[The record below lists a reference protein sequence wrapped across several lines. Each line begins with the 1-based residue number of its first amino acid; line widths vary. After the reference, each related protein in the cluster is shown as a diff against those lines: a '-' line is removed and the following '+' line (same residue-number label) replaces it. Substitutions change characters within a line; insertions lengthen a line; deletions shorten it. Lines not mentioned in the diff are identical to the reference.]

1 MTEKIS
7 WLSSN
12 QVDREK
18 WDQWVRASVNRRIL
32 ATSWL
37 LDTFSPGWEAMVL
50 NDGNAF
56 MPVTRSRKYGINYV
70 FQPLFV
76 QQLGFFFADDS
87 FVIALPFFLER
98 LSSKFS
104 FIDISMNEMNN
115 IVFPQYNVTRMN
127 NFLLGLEKPY
137 SFIEKNYNSN
147 TRRNI
152 VKAERL
158 GITLTSDFS
167 ASEIVGLFAGNNGKK
182 FTHISRLNYSR
193 LRCSIEMGQEKG
205 VIHIRAARAKEGEVI
220 AAACFLKDFDRHV
233 FYFSANTEE
242 GRLQGAMFMLIDNFI
257 REHSGTGL
265 LLDFNGSMN
274 SGIARFYK
282 GFGAQQTFYQRLMIN
297 TLGFPAKYF
306 K

>member
-1 MTEKIS
+1 MTDKITY
-7 WLSSN
+7 LSSL
-12 QVDREK
+12 QVDRKK
-18 WDQWVRASVNRRIL
+18 WDSWVQASVNRRIF

-37 LDTFSPGWEAMVL
+37 LDTFSPGWEALVM
-50 NDGNAF
+50 NDGRAF
-56 MPVTRSRKYGINYV
+56 MPVTRGRKYGINYV

-76 QQLGFFFADDS
+76 QQLGFFFLDDS
-87 FVIALPFFLER
+87 CVSALPFFLER
-98 LSSKFS
+98 LSSNFS

-115 IVFPQYNVTRMN
+115 IVSPQYDVTRMS
-127 NFLLGLEKPY
+127 NFLLGLDKPY
-137 SFIEKNYNSN
+137 SFIEKHYNIN

-158 GITLTSDFS
+158 GVSLTPDYSP
-167 ASEIVGLFAGNNGKK
+167 SEAVGLFTANNGRK

-193 LRCSIEMGQEKG
+193 LQGSIEAGLDKG
-205 VIHIRAARAKEGEVI
+205 VIHMRAARAKNGEVL

-233 FYFSANTEE
+233 FYFSSNTEE

-257 REHSGTGL
+257 QEHSETGM

-274 SGIARFYK
+274 PGIARFYR
-282 GFGAQQTFYQRLMIN
+282 GFGARQTFYQRLKIN
-297 TLGFPAKYF
+297 TLAFPARYF